1 MTAFFRLLSRF
12 PLGALQTIG
21 ALLGLVVYLLS
32 PTYRARLV
40 ANLRSAGLSPRLR
53 WRCAAQ
59 AGRMVGELPWVWFRP
74 LHEVVSRVRCDDLT
88 VLDDAERAG
97 RGVLFLTPHLG
108 SFEVTARYYAARAPI
123 TVLFK
128 PPRQAALAGLLAAA
142 RNDGGMRS
150 APTSL
155 AGVRALLRA
164 LRAGEAVG
172 LLPDQVPSAGEGV
185 WSVFFGLPAYSMTL
199 PQRLAAST
207 GATVVLAVGER
218 LGPGRGW
225 RLHLRRLDGPPS
237 PLALNQAME
246 TEIRRLPTQY
256 LWGYNRFK
264 RPAGAHAP
272 DAGFGPDAGP
282 QPHAAVSEG
291 GVSRPE
297 RSP

>member
-1 MTAFFRLLSRF
+1 MTDFFRLLSRF
-12 PLGALQTIG
+12 PLGALQAAG
-21 ALLGLVVYLLS
+21 ALLGLAVYLLS

-40 ANLRSAGLSPRLR
+40 ANLRSAGLPSRLR

-74 LHEVVSRVRCDDLT
+74 LGEVAARVRCDDLA
-88 VLDDAERAG
+88 VLDEAERAG

-128 PPRQAALAGLLAAA
+128 PPRQPALAGLLAAA
-142 RNDGGMRS
+142 RNAGAMRS
-150 APTSL
+150 APTSM

-172 LLPDQVPSAGEGV
+172 LLPDQVPSAGEGI
-185 WSVFFGLPAYSMTL
+185 WSVFFGMPAYSMTL

-207 GATVVLAVGER
+207 GAAVVLAVGER

-225 RLHLRRLDGPPS
+225 RLRLRLLDGAPP
-237 PLALNQAME
+237 PLDLNQAME
-246 TEIRRLPTQY
+246 AEIRRLPTQY

-264 RPAGAHAP
+264 RPAGAPAP
-272 DAGFGPDAGP
+272 DGSEAGP
-282 QPHAAVSEG
+282 QARAGASDEPVP
-291 GVSRPE
+291 RPE
-297 RSP
+297 RTE

>member
-1 MTAFFRLLSRF
+1 MTELFRLLSRF
-12 PLGALQTIG
+12 PLGALQAAG
-21 ALLGLVVYLLS
+21 ALLGLVVHLLS
-32 PTYRARLV
+32 PTYRARLL
-40 ANLRSAGLSPRLR
+40 ANLRAAGLPARLR

-74 LHEVVSRVRCDDLT
+74 LREVAARVRCDDLA
-88 VLDDAERAG
+88 VLDEAERDG

-128 PPRQAALAGLLAAA
+128 PPRQAALARLLAAA

-185 WSVFFGLPAYSMTL
+185 WSVFFGSHAYSMTL

-246 TEIRRLPTQY
+246 AEIRRLPTQY

-264 RPAGAHAP
+264 RPAGAPAP
-272 DAGFGPDAGP
+272 EATCAQDAGP
-282 QPHAAVSEG
+282 QARAGEPEAATP
-291 GVSRPE
+291 RPE
-297 RSP
+297 RGR